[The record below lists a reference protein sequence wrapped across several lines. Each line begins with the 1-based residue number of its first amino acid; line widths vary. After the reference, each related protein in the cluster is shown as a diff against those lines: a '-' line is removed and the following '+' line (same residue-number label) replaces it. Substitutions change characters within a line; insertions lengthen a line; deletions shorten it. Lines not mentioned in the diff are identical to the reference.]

1 MSDGKVIFSTRLDNK
16 ELEKDLQKTYRKI
29 EKYEQDIAV
38 KTRLKDKYSKRS
50 DFLSVR
56 LDSEKAKLYDMK
68 NAEPGAFT
76 KEQIAEQAEMVSQL
90 QKEWNS
96 VTAQAEKYDRQI
108 EEATEK
114 MNQQKQKAVD
124 IAEKIEQATSKE
136 NKLDS
141 VVGSTASRFEKL
153 SSRIA
158 KLAASAL
165 VFSTITKG
173 LTLLRDWAGKVITSN
188 DQASASLA
196 RLQGAL
202 LTMAQPLVSII
213 IPAFTTFINLLTA
226 IVGKIAD
233 FLSALG
239 GKTVQQSANAAKALN
254 KQAGAIG
261 GVGDAAED
269 AKKQLMGFDEI
280 NKLSSV
286 DTPSGGGGGGG
297 TSDIQPD
304 FGWSEGITET
314 LDRIA
319 DLVLLIGTGFAL
331 WKISELIPGQ
341 LGSILGKLGLL
352 MAALGG
358 LLLMWDGIQDAWE
371 NGVDWGNLTEMLLGL
386 AVAAG
391 ALYLAFGPLAA
402 GIVLVVGGIALLVT
416 AFHDIMENGF
426 TLQNTL
432 LAIAAIFATGLGI
445 SLLTGSFIPL
455 LIAAIASLLLAFTV
469 ATGNGEELIAGLKDV
484 CQGFLDFFT
493 GLFTGD
499 MDMAMSG
506 LKTMF
511 SGLLQIGSAV
521 FSGLMDA
528 AGELLSWLNDKT
540 GGAINDVI
548 GFINNMIA
556 AVCNGW
562 NKLASLLS
570 FDLPGIGA
578 IGLPRITNIPQ
589 IPYLAKGA
597 VIPPNREF
605 LAVLGDQTHGRN
617 LEAPEDLIRQIIRE
631 EIGNM
636 GFGDISINFIGELAA
651 LARILTPVITRE
663 QRRASIAGGR

>member
-1 MSDGKVIFSTRLDNK
+1 MSDGKITFSTRLDNK
-16 ELEKDLQKTYRKI
+16 ELEKDLQKTYKKI
-29 EKYEQDIAV
+29 VKYEQDIAV
-38 KTRLKDKYSKRS
+38 KTRLKNKYSQKS
-50 DFLSVR
+50 DYLSAR
-56 LDSEKAKLYDMK
+56 LDAEKSKLYDMK

-76 KEQIAEQAEMVSQL
+76 KEQVAEQTEMVKQL
-90 QKEWNS
+90 QAEWNS

-114 MNQQKQKAVD
+114 MNQQKQEAAE
-124 IAEKIEQATSKE
+124 IAEKIDQATSKE
-136 NKLDS
+136 NKFDS
-141 VVGSTASRFEKL
+141 VAGNAASRFEKL

-173 LTLLRDWAGKVITSN
+173 LTLLRDWAGQVVTSN

-202 LTMAQPLVSII
+202 LTMVQPLVSII

-226 IVGKIAD
+226 IVGKIAA

-239 GKTVQQSANAAKALN
+239 GKTVQQSTSAAKTLN

-261 GVGDAAED
+261 GVGDAAEE
-269 AKKQLMGFDEI
+269 AEKQLMGFDEI
-280 NKLSSV
+280 NKLSSM
-286 DTPSGGGGGGG
+286 DTPSSGGGGGG

-319 DLVLLIGTGFAL
+319 DLVLLIGAGFAL
-331 WKISELIPGQ
+331 WKISEFIPGQ

-469 ATGNGEELIAGLKDV
+469 ATGHGEELIQGLKDI
-484 CQGFLDFFT
+484 CQGFVDFFT
-493 GLFTGD
+493 GIFTGNLEK
-499 MDMAMSG
+499 AFGGIETLFQG
-506 LKTMF
+506 LQEIAGAVID
-511 SGLLQIGSAV
+511 GLRDTI
-521 FSGLMDA
+521 
-528 AGELLSWLNDKT
+528 LSFLDWLDEKT
-540 GGAINDVI
+540 GGKFHGIIELVKSIVTN
-548 GFINNMIA
+548 GFDY
-556 AVCNGW
+556 V
-562 NKLASLLS
+562 KTFVS
-570 FDLPGIGA
+570 
-578 IGLPRITNIPQ
+578 
-589 IPYLAKGA
+589 
-597 VIPPNREF
+597 
-605 LAVLGDQTHGRN
+605 
-617 LEAPEDLIRQIIRE
+617 
-631 EIGNM
+631 
-636 GFGDISINFIGELAA
+636 NFIG
-651 LARILTPVITRE
+651 
-663 QRRASIAGGR
+663 SIRQMFEGFPLLMSLWTAEPWNL

>member
-50 DFLSVR
+50 DLLSVR

-124 IAEKIEQATSKE
+124 IAEKIEQATSQE

-226 IVGKIAD
+226 IVGKIAA

-636 GFGDISINFIGELAA
+636 GLGDISINFTGELAA